1 MKAMRL
7 PLDSRKLT
15 NVHINLKNMNTRFY
29 KYYFII
35 GFSILSLSACVTKK
49 YERPAVNSNGLY
61 RESTSTDTATIA
73 DLPWKTLFADAS
85 LQLLIEQGINGNLDL
100 KQAIERIKVAEATLL
115 QNRAALLPSLTADLS
130 VTDTKQSV
138 AALNFPPGINI
149 NTETQL
155 YKAQLSTSWEADIWG
170 KLSSAKKSAYA
181 SLLQTDAAKR
191 AVQTQLIANI
201 ANAYYNLLALDK
213 QLSITEQTIKIRQAD
228 VETMKSLKEGAV
240 VNGAAVV
247 QSEANLYAA
256 QVTLP
261 DLKRSIRETENA
273 LSILLGRGAGKI
285 DRSTLDQQ
293 IAYSNLQTGVSAQL
307 LQNRPDVQAAEFAFR
322 SAFENKNFARASFY
336 PALTLTANGG
346 LSSLSLKNFFDNSI
360 FYNLIGGLTQPIFN
374 KGLNKARLK
383 TAEAQQQIAFY
394 SFQQTLLTSGQEVSN
409 ALFAYQT
416 AEEKEK
422 TRAMQVASLT
432 KAVDYTK
439 ELLRYSS
446 ATNYT
451 DVLTSE
457 QSLLAAQLNSINDR
471 LQKLQSIV
479 NLYKALGGGWK

>member
-1 MKAMRL
+1 
-7 PLDSRKLT
+7 
-15 NVHINLKNMNTRFY
+15 MNFRY
-29 KYYFII
+29 KSYIII
-35 GFSILSLSACVTKK
+35 GFATLCLTACVTKK
-49 YERPAVNSNGLY
+49 YERPALNSNDLY
-61 RESTSTDTATIA
+61 RDKTGTDTATIA
-73 DLPWKTLFADAS
+73 NLPWKTLFADGT
-85 LQLLIEQGINGNLDL
+85 LQTLIQQGLNENLDL
-100 KQAIERIKVAEATLL
+100 KQAVERIKIAEATLR
-115 QNRAALLPSLTADLS
+115 QSKAAFLPSLSGDLS
-130 VTDTKQSV
+130 VTDAKQSR

-149 NTETQL
+149 NTETQT

-170 KLSSAKKSAYA
+170 KLSSAKRSAYA

-201 ANAYYNLLALDK
+201 ANTYYNLLALDK
-213 QLSITEQTIKIRQAD
+213 QLAITEQTVKIRETD
-228 VETMKSLKEGAV
+228 VETMKSLKEGAI

-256 QVTLP
+256 QVTIP
-261 DLKRSIRETENA
+261 DLKKSIKETENA
-273 LSILLGRGAGKI
+273 LSILLGKGPGTI
-285 DRSTLDQQ
+285 DRTTLDEQQ
-293 IAYSNLQTGVSAQL
+293 PYNTLETGVSSQL

-322 SAFENKNFARASFY
+322 AAFENTNTAKTYFY

-346 LSSLSLKNFFDNSI
+346 LSSLDLKNFFDQSI
-360 FYNLIGGLTQPIFN
+360 FYNLIGGITQPIFN
-374 KGLNKARLK
+374 KGQNKARLK
-383 TAEAQQQIAFY
+383 TAQAQQQQAFY
-394 SFQQTLLTSGQEVSN
+394 GFQQTLLTSGQEVSN

-416 AEEKEK
+416 ASEKET
-422 TRAMQVASLT
+422 TRAKQIASLT

-457 QSLLAAQLNSINDR
+457 QSLLAAQLNGINDR

>member
-1 MKAMRL
+1 
-7 PLDSRKLT
+7 
-15 NVHINLKNMNTRFY
+15 MNTRYY
-29 KYYFII
+29 KYYFVV
-35 GFSILSLSACVTKK
+35 GFFTLSLVACVTKK
-49 YERPAVNSNGLY
+49 YERPAVNSNDLY
-61 RESTSTDTATIA
+61 RDKTTTDTTTIA
-73 DLPWKTLFADAS
+73 DLPWKTLFADAT
-85 LQLLIEQGINGNLDL
+85 LQALIQQGINENLDL
-100 KQAIERIKVAEATLL
+100 KQAMERIKIAEATLL

-130 VTDTKQSV
+130 VTDAKQSR

-149 NTETQL
+149 NTETQT

-181 SLLQTDAAKR
+181 SLLQSDAAKR

-201 ANAYYNLLALDK
+201 ANSYYNLLALDK
-213 QLSITEQTIKIRQAD
+213 QLSITEQTVRIRQTD

-273 LSILLGRGAGKI
+273 LSILLGKGPGKI

-293 IAYSNLQTGVSAQL
+293 MAYSDLQTGVSAQL

-322 SAFENKNFARASFY
+322 SAFENKNVAKAFFY

-360 FYNLIGGLTQPIFN
+360 FYNLIGGITQPIFN
-374 KGLNKARLK
+374 KGQNKARLK

-394 SFQQTLLTSGQEVSN
+394 SFQQTLLTGGQEVSN

-416 AEEKEK
+416 ATEKET
-422 TRAMQVASLT
+422 TRTMQIASLT

-439 ELLRYSS
+439 ELLRFSS

-471 LQKLQSIV
+471 LQKLQSVV
-479 NLYKALGGGWK
+479 NLYRALGGGWK